1 LETHEVKEL
10 LSQFDQSTLTE
21 LQLKKET
28 FELYFNKNTTSG
40 LQSASSAPAPAPAP
54 AANAASTPVAPTP
67 AVSATPDTVETA
79 KPVLEGKEVVSP
91 LVGVVYLKPSPD
103 KDNFKQIGDHVK
115 KGDILCIVEAMKVMN
130 EIVSDVDGELVEVL
144 VKSEQIVEYNQP
156 LFRVK
161 EG

>member
-1 LETHEVKEL
+1 METHEVKEL

-40 LQSASSAPAPAPAP
+40 LQNASSAPAPAP
-54 AANAASTPVAPTP
+54 AANAAPTPVAPTP
-67 AVSATPDTVETA
+67 AVSVTPDTVETE

-144 VKSEQIVEYNQP
+144 VESEQIVEYNQP

>member
-1 LETHEVKEL
+1 METHEVKEL

-40 LQSASSAPAPAPAP
+40 LQSASSAPASAP
-54 AANAASTPVAPTP
+54 AANAAPTPVAPTP
-67 AVSATPDTVETA
+67 AVSATPDTVEVA

-144 VKSEQIVEYNQP
+144 VESEQIVEYNQP

>member
-1 LETHEVKEL
+1 METHEVKEL

-40 LQSASSAPAPAPAP
+40 LLSASSAPASAP
-54 AANAASTPVAPTP
+54 AANAAPTPVAPTP
-67 AVSATPDTVETA
+67 AVSATPNTVETA

-144 VKSEQIVEYNQP
+144 VESEQIVEYNQP